1 MPQLQN
7 LVLTDRAATP
17 VAHTFAPLEITNGVA
32 AVAESSGIPLGN
44 NRVTLSLTRTKD
56 NGRYKPSLKFTFP
69 VVQTET
75 INGVSRPVAVRTAYC
90 DMTFTFDP
98 SSTTQERK
106 DVVGM
111 VQSSL
116 DASKQ
121 LTNDLIVGLQ
131 AVY

>member
-17 VAHTFAPLEITNGVA
+17 VAHTFVPSDITNGVA
-32 AVAESSGIPLGN
+32 AVAESAGVPLGN
-44 NRVTLSLTRTKD
+44 NRVTMSLTRTKD
-56 NGRYKPSLKFTFP
+56 NGRFKPSLKFTFP

-75 INGVSRPVAVRTAYC
+75 INGVGRPAVVRSAYV
-90 DMTFTFDP
+90 DLTFTFDP

-111 VQSSL
+111 VQSAL
-116 DASKQ
+116 DASKV

-131 AVY
+131 NVY